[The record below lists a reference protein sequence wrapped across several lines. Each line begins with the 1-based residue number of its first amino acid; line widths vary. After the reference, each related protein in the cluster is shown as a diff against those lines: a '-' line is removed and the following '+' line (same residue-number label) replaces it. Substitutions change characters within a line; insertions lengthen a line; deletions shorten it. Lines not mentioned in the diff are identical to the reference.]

1 MNCNIY
7 FTLSQVI
14 CDIFYLNVIYLF
26 KGLRMLTVGERFD
39 FALKE
44 LKITNKEIAESFN
57 ISSQNVSNLKKND
70 RLNDLISQIA
80 TKYNINLNWLVTGK
94 GNYIISNENINNFQ
108 NSKNAL
114 AQAFGGKNTN
124 NYNENIQSDNVEI
137 DKNILKLVDTLYSF
151 AKDNNKIDELKTDL
165 SSLLPKYM

>member
-1 MNCNIY
+1 M
-7 FTLSQVI
+7 
-14 CDIFYLNVIYLF
+14 LN
-26 KGLRMLTVGERFD
+26 VGERFD

-108 NSKNAL
+108 NSKNGL
-114 AQAFGGKNTN
+114 AQSFGGKNTN
-124 NYNENIQSDNVEI
+124 NYNENIQSCNAEI
-137 DKNILKLVDTLYSF
+137 DKNILKLLDTLYSF
-151 AKDNNKIDELKTDL
+151 AKTNNKINELKTDL

>member
-1 MNCNIY
+1 M
-7 FTLSQVI
+7 
-14 CDIFYLNVIYLF
+14 F
-26 KGLRMLTVGERFD
+26 KRLRMLNVGERFD

-114 AQAFGGKNTN
+114 AQAFGEKNTN
-124 NYNENIQSDNVEI
+124 NYNENIQSDNIEI
-137 DKNILKLVDTLYSF
+137 DKNILKLIDTLYSF
-151 AKDNNKIDELKTDL
+151 AKTNNKIDELKTDL

>member
-1 MNCNIY
+1 MEFESFFNKILN
-7 FTLSQVI
+7 
-14 CDIFYLNVIYLF
+14 FYEVKSVTDLAEKLNVTRSTVSGWKNRQASGAILEYLF
-26 KGLRMLTVGERFD
+26 
-39 FALKE
+39 
-44 LKITNKEIAESFN
+44 N
-57 ISSQNVSNLKKND
+57 
-70 RLNDLISQIA
+70 NDLKALHFIF
-80 TKYNINLNWLVTGK
+80 
-94 GNYIISNENINNFQ
+94 GNEKINNFQ

-124 NYNENIQSDNVEI
+124 NYNENIQSDNIEI

>member
-1 MNCNIY
+1 M
-7 FTLSQVI
+7 
-14 CDIFYLNVIYLF
+14 LN
-26 KGLRMLTVGERFD
+26 VGERFD

-108 NSKNAL
+108 NSKNGL
-114 AQAFGGKNTN
+114 AQAFGGKNIN
-124 NYNENIQSDNVEI
+124 NYNENIKSDNVEI
-137 DKNILKLVDTLYSF
+137 DKNILKLIEIMYDYAL
-151 AKDNNKIDELKTDL
+151 KHHKIDELKTDL

>member
-1 MNCNIY
+1 M
-7 FTLSQVI
+7 FKRLKM
-14 CDIFYLNVIYLF
+14 LN
-26 KGLRMLTVGERFD
+26 VGERFD

-94 GNYIISNENINNFQ
+94 GNYTISNENINNFQ
-108 NSKNAL
+108 NSKNSL
-114 AQAFGGKNTN
+114 AQAFGGNNTN
-124 NYNENIQSDNVEI
+124 NYNENRKYDNIEI
-137 DKNILKLVDTLYSF
+137 DENILKLIELIYNY
-151 AKDNNKIDELKTDL
+151 AQKNHKIDELKTDL
-165 SSLLPKYM
+165 SSLLPKYI

>member
-1 MNCNIY
+1 M
-7 FTLSQVI
+7 FKRLKM
-14 CDIFYLNVIYLF
+14 LN
-26 KGLRMLTVGERFD
+26 VGERFD

-94 GNYIISNENINNFQ
+94 GNYTISNENINNFQ
-108 NSKNAL
+108 NSKNSL
-114 AQAFGGKNTN
+114 AQAFGGNNTN
-124 NYNENIQSDNVEI
+124 NYNENRKYDNIEI
-137 DKNILKLVDTLYSF
+137 DENILKLIELIYNY
-151 AKDNNKIDELKTDL
+151 AQKNHKIDELKTDL
-165 SSLLPKYM
+165 SSLLHKYI

>member
-1 MNCNIY
+1 MSSSI
-7 FTLSQVI
+7 
-14 CDIFYLNVIYLF
+14 
-26 KGLRMLTVGERFD
+26 GERFD

-94 GNYIISNENINNFQ
+94 GNYIIEEQS
-108 NSKNAL
+108 
-114 AQAFGGKNTN
+114 
-124 NYNENIQSDNVEI
+124 IQD
-137 DKNILKLVDTLYSF
+137 DKNKTNSNDLSKYFIALQSVANATCKE
-151 AKDNNKIDELKTDL
+151 DELIEDIKNL
-165 SSLLPKYM
+165 MKKYLGE

>member
-1 MNCNIY
+1 M
-7 FTLSQVI
+7 
-14 CDIFYLNVIYLF
+14 LN
-26 KGLRMLTVGERFD
+26 VGERFD

-94 GNYIISNENINNFQ
+94 GNYTISNENINNFQ
-108 NSKNAL
+108 NSKNSL
-114 AQAFGGKNTN
+114 AQAFGGNNTN
-124 NYNENIQSDNVEI
+124 NYNENRKYDNIEI
-137 DKNILKLVDTLYSF
+137 DENILKLIELIYNY
-151 AKDNNKIDELKTDL
+151 AQKNHKIDELKTDL
-165 SSLLPKYM
+165 SSLLPKYI